1 MKVVRAAV
9 ALLVFGF
16 ALTSCGPQVPPAGNY
31 ATVTGVVVDASN
43 NAPIAGATVTVNVVS
58 TATTDATGNFR
69 ITTIPSGPWQYTA
82 QAPNYQA
89 KTDTGQ
95 TPLMGGEQRY
105 LAIQLSHT

>member
-9 ALLVFGF
+9 ALLVAGF

-31 ATVTGVVVDASN
+31 ATVTGVVVDAST

-58 TATTDATGNFR
+58 TATTDANGNFR